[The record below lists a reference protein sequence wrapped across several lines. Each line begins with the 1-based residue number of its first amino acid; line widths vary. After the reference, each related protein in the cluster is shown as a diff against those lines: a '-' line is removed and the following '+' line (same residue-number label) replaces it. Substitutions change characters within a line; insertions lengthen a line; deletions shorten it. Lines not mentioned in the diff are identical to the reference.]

1 MKILKYFLIF
11 VPISFIAEFFHAPG
25 TIMFLLSCGSI
36 IPLAGLMG
44 EGTEEISFYS
54 GPKIGGFLNGTFGN
68 ATELIISFFALK
80 KGLFEVVKSSIAGA
94 VIGNI
99 LLVIGASMLAG
110 GLKYKTQKF
119 NKKITEVT
127 SSMLLFAVIGLCIPA
142 LFTHSVDP
150 ALLNTRYEGLSIFVA
165 IVMMIIYILSLYFS
179 FNTHK
184 DIYTHEYEEEE
195 HKAKWSLKKAISV
208 LVISTIIIAIE
219 SEFLVNG
226 IEDITASLGWSE
238 FFVGIIL
245 IPIIGNAAEHS
256 TAVIMALKNKMD
268 VGLEIAIGS
277 SLQIIL
283 FVAPILIF
291 ISLFFTPMSIIFNT
305 FELIALIASVLIAN
319 RVSQDGESNYLEG
332 VQLLAVYLIIAASF
346 LSFKSSKIK
355 NKGYKLLY
363 KFISFILKNTVY

>member
-1 MKILKYFLIF
+1 MKILKYLLIF
-11 VPISFIAEFFHAPG
+11 IPISIVAKFMNASG
-25 TIMFLLSCGSI
+25 TIMFILACGSI

-44 EGTEEISFYS
+44 EGTEEISFYT
-54 GPKIGGFLNGTFGN
+54 GPKVGGFLNGTFGN

-80 KGLFEVVKSSIAGA
+80 NGLFEVVKSSIAGA
-94 VIGNI
+94 VIGNV

-119 NKKITEVT
+119 NIKVNEVT

-150 ALLNTRYEGLSIFVA
+150 SLLNTRYEGLSIFVA
-165 IVMMIIYILSLYFS
+165 VVMIIIYALSLVFS
-179 FNTHK
+179 FSTHK
-184 DIYTHEYEEEE
+184 YLYTNDESSEEDNNS
-195 HKAKWSLKKAISV
+195 KWSLKKAVII
-208 LVISTIIIAIE
+208 LVVSTIFVAIE
-219 SEFLVNG
+219 SEFLVGG
-226 IEDITASLGWSE
+226 IESITEKLGWSE

-256 TAVIMALKNKMD
+256 TAVTMALKDKMD
-268 VGLEIAIGS
+268 VGLEIALGS

-291 ISLFFTPMSIIFNT
+291 ISLFFTPMSIIFNP
-305 FELIALIASVLIAN
+305 FELIALFASVIIAN
-319 RVSQDGESNYLEG
+319 KVSHDGESNWLEG

-346 LSFKSSKIK
+346 
-355 NKGYKLLY
+355 
-363 KFISFILKNTVY
+363 FIV

>member
-1 MKILKYFLIF
+1 MKILKYLLIF
-11 VPISFIAEFFHAPG
+11 IPISIVAKFLNASG
-25 TIMFLLSCGSI
+25 TIMFIFSCLSI

-44 EGTEEISFYS
+44 ECTEEISIYS

-68 ATELIISFFALK
+68 ATELIISIFALK
-80 KGLFEVVKSSIAGA
+80 EGLFEVVKSSIAGA

-119 NKKITEVT
+119 NEKVTEVT

-142 LFTHSVDP
+142 LFTHSVP
-150 ALLNTRYEGLSIFVA
+150 SNLLNTRYEGLSIFVA
-165 IVMMIIYILSLYFS
+165 TVMLLIYVLSLYFS
-179 FNTHK
+179 FKSHK
-184 DIYTHEYEEEE
+184 YLYTVNDNGHE
-195 HKAKWSLKKAISV
+195 KQSAKWSLKKSIFI
-208 LVISTIIIAIE
+208 LVISTIILAIE

-226 IEDITASLGWSE
+226 IEPITESLHLSS
-238 FFVGIIL
+238 FFVGIII

-268 VGLEIAIGS
+268 VALEIAIGS
-277 SLQIIL
+277 SLQITL

-291 ISLFFTPMSIIFNT
+291 LSQLFTPMTIIFNK

-319 RVSQDGESNYLEG
+319 RVSHDGESNYLEG
-332 VQLLAVYLIIAASF
+332 VQLIAVYLIIAASF
-346 LSFKSSKIK
+346 
-355 NKGYKLLY
+355 
-363 KFISFILKNTVY
+363 FIM